1 MVSFMDSYTSHSW
14 LNRVTIILC
23 RPEGQVNIGSVCRAM
38 KTMGITRL
46 KLVNPSPEN
55 LVDIKTWSLS
65 AFDLYEQAQQFASLN
80 DAIKN
85 AVLVAGTSRR
95 IGKNRK
101 FFALSP
107 AELATKATSYADGE
121 IAIVFGNE
129 KNGLNDEELK
139 LCHLL
144 VSIPSSADFASL
156 NLAQAVQIVTYEL
169 FQAQAQPQLFHP
181 IGAMQISR
189 LVTEITNH
197 LEALGFFNIAQ
208 VHGYTHVHSFLT
220 NVLGRT
226 GLNEGEAAFLAEMFS
241 RLHHIKQSSPQT
253 DKNTPPFT

>member
-1 MVSFMDSYTSHSW
+1 MENTPPLSW
-14 LNRVTIILC
+14 LNRISIVLC
-23 RPEGQVNIGSVCRAM
+23 RPEGQANIGSVCRAM
-38 KTMGITRL
+38 KTMGITHL

-65 AFDLYEQAQQFASLN
+65 AFDLYEQAQHFTSLD
-80 DAIKN
+80 DAIKG

-101 FFALSP
+101 FYALNP
-107 AELATKATSYADGE
+107 DELAAKAATYADGE

-144 VSIPSSADFASL
+144 VSIPSSPDFASL
-156 NLAQAVQIVTYEL
+156 NLAQSVQIIAYEL
-169 FQAQAQPQLFHP
+169 FQAQTKPTIFAP
-181 IGAMQISR
+181 IGAEQVTQ
-189 LVTEITNH
+189 LVTGITDH
-197 LEALGFFNIAQ
+197 LEALEFFKISQ
-208 VHGYTHVHSFLT
+208 EHGYTHVHSFLI

-226 GLNEGEAAFLAEMFS
+226 GLNEAEAAFFAEMFS
-241 RLHHIKQSSPQT
+241 RLHHIKQSSHQP
-253 DKNTPPFT
+253 DDDLPPVI